1 MSEFQDDVLSALR
14 RLEPGE
20 VVTYGEIAAQSGH
33 PGAARA
39 IGNILRNSSGVP
51 WWRVVSSQ
59 GRLVP
64 GCEEEQAR
72 RLTAE
77 GVTVR
82 NGRVIRQE

>member
-1 MSEFQDDVLSALR
+1 MSAFQDDVVAAIA

-20 VVTYGEIAAQSGH
+20 IVTYGEIAAQAGH

-39 IGNILRNSSGVP
+39 VGNILRTSSGVP

-64 GCEEEQAR
+64 GCEPEQER
-72 RLTAE
+72 RLAKE

-82 NGRVIRQE
+82 NGKVVRS